1 MGVVQGHERLV
12 LAAKQLAADW
22 QALKETWRDENSQ
35 QIEDR
40 FILPLES
47 EIRSA
52 VLAMDRAQAAIHNC
66 RQECSDKEGFDI

>member
-22 QALKETWRDENSQ
+22 QALKETWRDENCRQ
-35 QIEDR
+35 FEDR

-52 VLAMDRAQAAIHNC
+52 FLAMDRAQAAIRNC
-66 RQECSDKEGFDI
+66 RQECSDKEGFDV